1 MSANLLELQEMLRN
15 LDMGSV
21 QRVAAGQSGKAAQL
35 LGMDEIKRRG
45 EQMQE
50 AKANQAEQQMQQ
62 PPMVDQYL
70 AMSQQAM
77 GQPVAPPPMMPAP
90 AQQGIGSMMPQQPSP
105 RMPAPQMA
113 AAPPPPQMNPMAP
126 AQPPQQMPP
135 RMFSG
140 GGSVMKFQDGGD
152 VLNRFA
158 SLSDEELRKAFED
171 AGRMRAPQ
179 GLLGKIMP
187 SYSVPTG
194 EGLEI
199 QRLIQEEI
207 ERRIASRGLEGREM
221 YGLRASVL
229 QGRDPEISDKEIK
242 MIEGAQET
250 QDAIRKAFTLPTPVR
265 FQDKPKPVEYSSI
278 FIDRPELFAAPPG
291 AEIAPESPA
300 TTAENGLTPGS
311 PEVKPSEEEPGILDR
326 FGKTVKSGKLQPLFD
341 MMMRSGLGLAAGENI
356 GEAGIAGLTQATDL
370 AQQRRETA
378 RAEAADELRAR
389 LGESEIELS
398 EDTSRRCWILD
409 SFGRRE
415 AEEI

>member
-1 MSANLLELQEMLRN
+1 
-15 LDMGSV
+15 
-21 QRVAAGQSGKAAQL
+21 
-35 LGMDEIKRRG
+35 
-45 EQMQE
+45 
-50 AKANQAEQQMQQ
+50 
-62 PPMVDQYL
+62 
-70 AMSQQAM
+70 
-77 GQPVAPPPMMPAP
+77 
-90 AQQGIGSMMPQQPSP
+90 
-105 RMPAPQMA
+105 
-113 AAPPPPQMNPMAP
+113 
-126 AQPPQQMPP
+126 
-135 RMFSG
+135 MFSG

-356 GEAGIAGLTQATDL
+356 GEAGIAGLTH
-370 AQQRRETA
+370 A

-389 LGESEIELS
+389 LGESEIELNRLRGEALGDTYLDAAKLAQKILAEDAGYSILS
-398 EDTSRRCWILD
+398 EEEKQKRFRETVALIQSRGIGGLGVNRTLFNPNYN
-409 SFGRRE
+409 FGGL
-415 AEEI
+415 